1 MISAVQIAR
10 YRGIRNLIV
19 EGFGRVNL
27 IIGKN
32 DSGKTA
38 FMEALRIADHPEHAA
53 HYLVQNQRERLGRAA
68 KARIFDFD
76 RFWRPI
82 FPNLDAGIGVSI
94 SARNGDGTWNTLDVR
109 QGAVPAEIITGRHD
123 VEDAYPDTDDDGA
136 ITDRASWSL
145 DLEIT
150 NGRDVRGRHQIISTQ
165 DSFRMPPALS
175 PRGGSAWITSAA
187 GIGAIAVGQVSE
199 LKQRGQDGSLLEL
212 LRDVDGSVTG
222 IELLAPGGNV
232 PELFV
237 RTDSGTPL
245 LPLSVMGDG
254 FQRCLELGAA
264 AAVHGWPM
272 MFIDEVENGLHHL
285 VLARL
290 WRWIATISRQR
301 NLQLFATTHSEE
313 CIYAACRA
321 FSELGDDGLRV
332 IRLDRLEGGTRASI
346 YDRTLIETAERTG
359 TEIRG

>member
-1 MISAVQIAR
+1 
-10 YRGIRNLIV
+10 
-19 EGFGRVNL
+19 VNL

-53 HYLVQNQRERLGRAA
+53 HYLVQSQRERIGRAA

-82 FPNLDAGIGVSI
+82 FPNLDARIGVSI
-94 SARNGDGTWNTLDVR
+94 SALNGDGRAWNTFEAQ
-109 QGAVPAEIITGRHD
+109 QGNVPDEVITGHHD
-123 VEDAYPDTDDDGA
+123 VEDEYRDTSDDSA
-136 ITDRASWSL
+136 SMDRSSWSL
-145 DLEIT
+145 DLKVTKDGE
-150 NGRDVRGRHQIISTQ
+150 VRAQQQILSTQ
-165 DSFRMPPALS
+165 ESFRMPPALS
-175 PRGGSAWITSAA
+175 PRSGSAWITTAP
-187 GIGAIAVGQVSE
+187 GIGAITVGFVSE
-199 LKQRGQDGSLLEL
+199 LKQRNQDGLLLEL
-212 LRDVDGSVTG
+212 LRDVDRSVTG
-222 IELLAPGGNV
+222 IELLAPGGDV

-237 RTDSGTPL
+237 RTDKGAPL
-245 LPLSVMGDG
+245 LPLSVMGEG

-272 MFIDEVENGLHHL
+272 MFIDEIENGLHHL
-285 VLARL
+285 VLERL
-290 WRWIATISRQR
+290 WRWLATTSRR
-301 NLQLFATTHSEE
+301 RDLQLFATTHSEE

-359 TEIRG
+359 TELRG